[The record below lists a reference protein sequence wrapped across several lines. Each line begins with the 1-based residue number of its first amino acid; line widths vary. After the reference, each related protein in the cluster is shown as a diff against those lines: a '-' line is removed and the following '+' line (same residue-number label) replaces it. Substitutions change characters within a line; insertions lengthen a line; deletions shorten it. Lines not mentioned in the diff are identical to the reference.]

1 MKKIINKI
9 NLSGMY
15 YFPNIF
21 SKKEAERFK
30 NKLEK
35 IYEKRKQKKEF
46 VGGPDFK
53 QLWNYFC
60 DDNTLLKLIEI
71 PKIDKILRK
80 LLDRDYV
87 LQSAVAQNHLF
98 RENKKIDKTGL
109 Q

>member
-35 IYEKRKQKKEF
+35 IYEKRKKIYELAHYEIDCNKISLKEIT
-46 VGGPDFK
+46 
-53 QLWNYFC
+53 N
-60 DDNTLLKLIEI
+60 
-71 PKIDKILRK
+71 KIINFYEK
-80 LLDRDYV
+80 Y
-87 LQSAVAQNHLF
+87 
-98 RENKKIDKTGL
+98 
-109 Q
+109 